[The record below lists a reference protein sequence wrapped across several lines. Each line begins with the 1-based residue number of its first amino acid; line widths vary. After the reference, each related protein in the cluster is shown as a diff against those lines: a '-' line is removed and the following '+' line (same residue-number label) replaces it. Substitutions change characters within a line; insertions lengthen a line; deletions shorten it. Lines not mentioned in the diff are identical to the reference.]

1 MKQEDAVRNDIGDP
15 LKDILMQ
22 LPIEELIVMKEIL
35 SDGIG
40 NLAIQRII
48 NNINTIIILE
58 SGNTEFEGWR

>member
-1 MKQEDAVRNDIGDP
+1 MKQENAVRNEIENP

-40 NLAIQRII
+40 NLAIRSII
-48 NNINTIIILE
+48 NNINTIITLE
-58 SGNTEFEGWR
+58 SGNTEFEE